1 MWLSIIACPEVTS
14 YFDSTCI
21 FSCIFSIFSDYQ
33 FSKREHMLYPLLK
46 DLYTDWLINRQK
58 KMDNIQYCVADV
70 SFVIQNWG
78 MGAN

>member
-1 MWLSIIACPEVTS
+1 
-14 YFDSTCI
+14 
-21 FSCIFSIFSDYQ
+21 
-33 FSKREHMLYPLLK
+33 MLYPLLK

-70 SFVIQNWG
+70 SFVSQNWG